1 MNGIEAIAAA
11 LGVVNV
17 LLVVRRSLWNYP
29 FGLAM
34 VALYFFVFFDAR
46 LYSDALLQIFFF
58 VVQLY
63 GWWAWARAD
72 RADDRHIV
80 IERLSSRLRALW
92 AGGVVAVAA
101 AWGTA
106 MVNLTDAAAPYL
118 DGSIAI
124 ASVAAQIL
132 QSRRKVECWWLWI
145 AVDIAAIPLF
155 LSRGLT
161 ITAALYGIFL
171 VLALLG
177 LREWQRKVVSA

>member
-11 LGVVNV
+11 LGVANV

-34 VALYFFVFFDAR
+34 VALYFFVFFDAK

-58 VVQLY
+58 AVQLY

-72 RADDRHIV
+72 RSDDRHIV
-80 IERLSSRLRALW
+80 IERLTRRARLWW
-92 AGGVVAVAA
+92 AGGVMVAA
-101 AWGTA
+101 AGWGTLMA
-106 MVNLTDAAAPYL
+106 SLTNAAAPHV
-118 DGSIAI
+118 DGAIAV

-145 AVDIAAIPLF
+145 AVDLVAIPLF
-155 LSRGLT
+155 LSRGLA
-161 ITAALYGIFL
+161 ITAALYCVFL

-177 LREWQRKVVSA
+177 LREWQRKVSAT

>member
-1 MNGIEAIAAA
+1 MIEAFAAA

-34 VALYFFVFFDAR
+34 VGLYFFVFIEAK

-72 RADDRHIV
+72 RAEDAHVV
-80 IERLSSRLRALW
+80 IERLGASQRWTWAAGIVVLAL
-92 AGGVVAVAA
+92 

-106 MVNLTDAAAPYL
+106 MARFTDAAAPHV
-118 DGSIAI
+118 DGAIAV
-124 ASVAAQIL
+124 ASVAAQLL
-132 QSRRKVECWWLWI
+132 QSKRKVECWWLWI
-145 AVDIAAIPLF
+145 AVDLAAIPLF
-155 LSRGLT
+155 LWRALT
-161 ITAALYGIFL
+161 VTAVLYSIFL
-171 VLALLG
+171 ILALLG
-177 LREWQRKVVSA
+177 LREWQQKVRG